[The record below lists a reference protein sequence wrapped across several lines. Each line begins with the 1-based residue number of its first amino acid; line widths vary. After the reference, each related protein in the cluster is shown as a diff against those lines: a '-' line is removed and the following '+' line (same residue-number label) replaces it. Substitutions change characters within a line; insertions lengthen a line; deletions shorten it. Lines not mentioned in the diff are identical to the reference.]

1 MISNKDRRLLEAF
14 EEKYTPQELL
24 TAIQEIKTKGNLIGS
39 PAIVVDSNNTVG
51 TSLPEAI
58 LLYIKKLEGYRIRLR
73 EIHWSTENKSKHELS
88 DSLMS
93 MLADYEDSIAEEAMG
108 IFGIRVKVGDIVP
121 EIPEGRDI
129 KSILT
134 SLTNDTLTLL
144 ASLEPSEGET
154 STLSGG
160 IPSILEDI
168 MHDLN
173 KSKYLETLS

>member
-1 MISNKDRRLLEAF
+1 MISNKDKRLLEAF

-24 TAIQEIKTKGNLIGS
+24 AAIQEIKATGNLAGS
-39 PAIVVDSNNTVG
+39 PVIAVDLNNTVG

-73 EIHWSTENKSKHELS
+73 EIHWSAESKSRHELS

-108 IFGIRVKVGDIVP
+108 IFGVRVKVGDIVP
-121 EIPEGRDI
+121 AMPEGKDL
-129 KSILT
+129 KSILR
-134 SLTNDTLTLL
+134 SLTDDTLTLL

-154 STLSGG
+154 SIPSGG

>member
-24 TAIQEIKTKGNLIGS
+24 TAIQEIKTKEKLVDS
-39 PAIVVDSNNTVG
+39 PDIAADSNNTVG

-88 DSLMS
+88 DNLMS

-134 SLTNDTLTLL
+134 SVTNDTLTLL

-154 STLSGG
+154 SIPSGG

-168 MHDLN
+168 LHDLN

>member
-24 TAIQEIKTKGNLIGS
+24 TAIQEIKTKGKLVDS
-39 PAIVVDSNNTVG
+39 PAIAADSNNTVG
-51 TSLPEAI
+51 TSLPESI
-58 LLYIKKLEGYRIRLR
+58 LFYIKKLEGYRIRLR

-88 DSLMS
+88 DNLMS

-134 SLTNDTLTLL
+134 SVTNDTLTLL

-154 STLSGG
+154 SIPSGG

-168 MHDLN
+168 LHDLN

>member
-24 TAIQEIKTKGNLIGS
+24 TAIQEIKTKGSLTGS
-39 PAIVVDSNNTVG
+39 PAIAVDSNNTVG
-51 TSLPEAI
+51 TSIPEAI

-88 DSLMS
+88 DNLMS

-134 SLTNDTLTLL
+134 SVTNDTLTLL

-154 STLSGG
+154 SIPSGG

-168 MHDLN
+168 LHDLN

>member
-24 TAIQEIKTKGNLIGS
+24 TAIQEIKTKGSLSGS
-39 PAIVVDSNNTVG
+39 PAFVVDSNNTVG

-88 DSLMS
+88 DNLMS

-134 SLTNDTLTLL
+134 SVTNDTLTLL

-154 STLSGG
+154 SIPSGG

-168 MHDLN
+168 LHDLN

>member
-24 TAIQEIKTKGNLIGS
+24 TAIQEIKTKGSLSGS
-39 PAIVVDSNNTVG
+39 PAFVVDSNNTVG
-51 TSLPEAI
+51 TSIPEAI

-88 DSLMS
+88 DNLMS

-134 SLTNDTLTLL
+134 SVTNDTLTLL

-154 STLSGG
+154 SIPSGG

-168 MHDLN
+168 LHDLN

>member
-24 TAIQEIKTKGNLIGS
+24 TAIQEIKTKGNLVDS
-39 PAIVVDSNNTVG
+39 HAIAADSNNTVG

-88 DSLMS
+88 DNLMS

-121 EIPEGRDI
+121 EIPAGRDI
-129 KSILT
+129 KPILT